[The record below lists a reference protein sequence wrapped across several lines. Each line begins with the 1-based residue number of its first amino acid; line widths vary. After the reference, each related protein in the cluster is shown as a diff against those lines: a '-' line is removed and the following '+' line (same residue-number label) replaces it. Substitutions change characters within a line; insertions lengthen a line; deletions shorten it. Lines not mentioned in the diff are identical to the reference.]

1 MNCNYNIDTLEAI
14 ATASVTDRR
23 TIATFSGAS
32 VSFRT
37 IRFAKCRLVRT
48 VGVVA
53 TFNAR
58 ADRYRYK
65 FPSHIVERLKLVF
78 YAVAIFRP
86 ARQIQAIITRHDSR
100 VVQKRLP
107 RFGITVGNQPRS
119 RC

>member
-14 ATASVTDRR
+14 AAASVTDWRAI
-23 TIATFSGAS
+23 TALSGAS

-65 FPSHIVERLKLVF
+65 FASHIVERLKLIL
-78 YAVAIFRP
+78 YAVAIFRS
-86 ARQIQAIITRHDSR
+86 AR
-100 VVQKRLP
+100 
-107 RFGITVGNQPRS
+107 
-119 RC
+119 